1 MDIYMLDKETVKIE
15 GIEEISNERLKSLL
29 FLYEELI
36 DIRAIHLYQCLIYLN
51 HGTLYSVSQ
60 LLDILHIKEETLRE
74 MMHELE
80 RLQLIKTY
88 KKGDEYLIDVLAPL
102 NCNEF
107 FASEIFD
114 RYLATKTKDRY
125 RSLRALLIRE
135 SSDKTDYVD
144 ISAKADLS
152 SWSSIDEKDYRDIK
166 ALTDS
171 SIFPLKK
178 FLKVSKNLFP
188 ESLRTYDNLDYIK
201 KLGEAYGIGLDE
213 MRRYVNESIVRVKD
227 PFIDKS
233 ALLKKCQNAR
243 KHTVYTDEGYLMAT
257 NDFLMQLLNVDK
269 LNFNDRKIINRLISK
284 EFFDLDHAVV
294 NVLLEYVYK
303 KKDRLDQNL
312 IYAIA
317 SDWVNKKIDTIDKAK
332 YRIRQI
338 NNQDKQSVKAD
349 FDPVYNTKDN
359 PSISDEEVLEYL
371 KTMKGGTDG

>member
-1 MDIYMLDKETVKIE
+1 MLDKETVKIE

-135 SSDKTDYVD
+135 SSDKTDYID

-317 SDWVNKKIDTIDKAK
+317 SDWVNKKIDTVDKAK
-332 YRIRQI
+332 DRIRQI

>member
-1 MDIYMLDKETVKIE
+1 MLDKETVKIE

-317 SDWVNKKIDTIDKAK
+317 SDWVNKKIDTVDKAK
-332 YRIRQI
+332 DRIRQI

>member
-1 MDIYMLDKETVKIE
+1 MLDKETVKIE

-135 SSDKTDYVD
+135 SSDKTDYID

-213 MRRYVNESIVRVKD
+213 MRRYVNDSIVRVKD

-233 ALLKKCQNAR
+233 ELLKKCQNAR

-317 SDWVNKKIDTIDKAK
+317 SDWVNKKIDTVDKAK
-332 YRIRQI
+332 DRIRQI

>member
-1 MDIYMLDKETVKIE
+1 
-15 GIEEISNERLKSLL
+15 
-29 FLYEELI
+29 
-36 DIRAIHLYQCLIYLN
+36 
-51 HGTLYSVSQ
+51 
-60 LLDILHIKEETLRE
+60 

-135 SSDKTDYVD
+135 SSDKTDYID

-233 ALLKKCQNAR
+233 ELLKKCQNAR

-317 SDWVNKKIDTIDKAK
+317 SDWVNKKIDTVDKAK
-332 YRIRQI
+332 DRIRQI

-349 FDPVYNTKDN
+349 FDPVYDTKDN

>member
-1 MDIYMLDKETVKIE
+1 MLDKETVKIE

-135 SSDKTDYVD
+135 SSDKTDYID

-152 SWSSIDEKDYRDIK
+152 SWSSLDEKDYRDIK

-227 PFIDKS
+227 PFIDKNT
-233 ALLKKCQNAR
+233 LLKKCQNAR

-269 LNFNDRKIINRLISK
+269 LNFNDRKIINRLVSK

-317 SDWVNKKIDTIDKAK
+317 SDWVNKKIDTVDKAK
-332 YRIRQI
+332 DRIRQI
-338 NNQDKQSVKAD
+338 NNQDKQNVKAD
-349 FDPVYNTKDN
+349 FDPVYNTKEN
-359 PSISDEEVLEYL
+359 PNISDEEVLEYL
-371 KTMKGGTDG
+371 KAMKGGTDG

>member
-1 MDIYMLDKETVKIE
+1 MLDKETVKIE

-60 LLDILHIKEETLRE
+60 LLDILHIKEENLRE

-135 SSDKTDYVD
+135 SSDKTDYID

-317 SDWVNKKIDTIDKAK
+317 SDWVNKKIDTVDKAK
-332 YRIRQI
+332 DRIRQI

>member
-1 MDIYMLDKETVKIE
+1 MLDKETVKIE

-135 SSDKTDYVD
+135 SSDKTDYID

-213 MRRYVNESIVRVKD
+213 MRRYVNESIIRVKD

-233 ALLKKCQNAR
+233 ELLKKCQNAR

-317 SDWVNKKIDTIDKAK
+317 SDWVNKKIDTVDKAK
-332 YRIRQI
+332 DRIRQI

>member
-1 MDIYMLDKETVKIE
+1 MLDKETVKIE

-135 SSDKTDYVD
+135 SSDKTDYID

-201 KLGEAYGIGLDE
+201 KLGESYGIGLDE
-213 MRRYVNESIVRVKD
+213 MRRYVNESIIRVKD

-233 ALLKKCQNAR
+233 ELLKKCQNAR

-317 SDWVNKKIDTIDKAK
+317 SDWVNKKIDTVDKAK
-332 YRIRQI
+332 DRIRQI